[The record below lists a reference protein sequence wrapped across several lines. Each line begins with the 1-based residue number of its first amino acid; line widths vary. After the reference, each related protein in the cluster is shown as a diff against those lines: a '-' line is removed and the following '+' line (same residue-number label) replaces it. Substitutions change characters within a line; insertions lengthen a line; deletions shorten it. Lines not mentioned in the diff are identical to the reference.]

1 MIDAPLS
8 ASVLQ
13 AAPGFM
19 AKEAV
24 INSPISKTIV
34 EHPDTKASFFVPFT
48 KKICILSTDKQS
60 RAPVTVDFSPPC

>member
-19 AKEAV
+19 AKETV
-24 INSPISKTIV
+24 INSLISEAIV

-48 KKICILSTDKQS
+48 KNMHS
-60 RAPVTVDFSPPC
+60 VHG

>member
-48 KKICILSTDKQS
+48 KKYAFCPRIS
-60 RAPVTVDFSPPC
+60 RAVHR